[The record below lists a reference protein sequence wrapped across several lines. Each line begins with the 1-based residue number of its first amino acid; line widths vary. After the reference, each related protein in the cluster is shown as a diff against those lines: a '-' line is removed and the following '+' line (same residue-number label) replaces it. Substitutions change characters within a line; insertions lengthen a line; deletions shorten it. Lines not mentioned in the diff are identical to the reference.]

1 MTGLKGVS
9 CEEQLKAFG
18 FCCSAAEHSHCC
30 LQLSEEGGGDKGVI
44 SSAWY
49 PVVGGVGM
57 LLSCSRGA

>member
-1 MTGLKGVS
+1 MLLVS
-9 CEEQLKAFG
+9 AVWLRGPPIAIFS
-18 FCCSAAEHSHCC
+18 F
-30 LQLSEEGGGDKGVI
+30 LRRGGGDKGVI